1 MLSLA
6 KNPRKC
12 GAVHDVRTSTFVAW
26 LLTVFLPVL
35 GAVHHGLHAE
45 PHVDVAA
52 VGVAVAL
59 QTVGA
64 VVTAL
69 AGLHLVLLGDLGVV
83 LPRVAEVL
91 EAGVVRALARAV
103 TVVYARLEGH
113 LGLGLG
119 RLLHLAQARDI
130 GGGEGEE
137 PGQHC

>member
-1 MLSLA
+1 MLGLA
-6 KNPRKC
+6 KHPRKC

-35 GAVHHGLHAE
+35 GAVHHSLHAE

-83 LPRVAEVL
+83 LPWEAEVL
-91 EAGVVRALARAV
+91 ETGVVFALASTV
-103 TVVYARLEGH
+103 TLINTSMECQDLQVA
-113 LGLGLG
+113 
-119 RLLHLAQARDI
+119 
-130 GGGEGEE
+130 
-137 PGQHC
+137 